1 MAPGGENPRQRG
13 REHQGQT
20 EAESCPGT
28 SPVRPR
34 RWHARVGDFDT
45 MGICRRNE
53 FPGFG
58 VWPPVSGRVDWS
70 DVGEETVAA
79 TGDGLNE
86 ARILGRVAQR
96 FTDLVDGFIQAV
108 IEVDDRL
115 APEFLAQLLPGYQ
128 LSGFFQEHRE
138 NLKRLFLQP
147 DAQATLCQFSGS
159 KIDLEDTKPQPPGWV
174 IVLLHSRHEL
184 ARTSRPI
191 ASTDPPHLRGS
202 DNPRLR
208 LAARPA
214 CPVKRLCAVAQ
225 GGGCIPKGRRFC
237 WVCGGTHVP
246 ARKDCR
252 SIAALPHLITLW
264 RDAISVRYGAANEKS
279 GPPW

>member
-1 MAPGGENPRQRG
+1 MAPGVENPGQRG

-34 RWHARVGDFDT
+34 RWHARVSDFDT

-79 TGDGLNE
+79 TDDG
-86 ARILGRVAQR
+86 
-96 FTDLVDGFIQAV
+96 
-108 IEVDDRL
+108 L

-225 GGGCIPKGRRFC
+225 GGGCIPKGR
-237 WVCGGTHVP
+237 
-246 ARKDCR
+246 
-252 SIAALPHLITLW
+252 
-264 RDAISVRYGAANEKS
+264 
-279 GPPW
+279 